1 MPPQDGHER
10 RKFRHDMKPDILALG
25 DFPPGM
31 MAALA
36 ARFTLHHFIPYPVPP
51 GSLGPATAARIRAI
65 ATEANR
71 GATRDLIAMLP
82 KLEIIACFGVGTDGI
97 DLAAARER
105 GIAVTNTPGV
115 IADDVADLAIGLMLA
130 SARQI
135 PAAERYVRD
144 GMWAR
149 GPIALARKVT
159 GKRMGVLGLGAI
171 GRAIADRG
179 AAFKMTVRY
188 SGPRRKADVPY
199 DYVADPV
206 ALARDSDFLMI
217 ACKGGPD
224 TRHLVSG
231 PIIEA
236 LGPTGTLV
244 NVARGSVVDEGA
256 LIGALRTG
264 RLGFAALDV
273 FETEPHV
280 APALLALPNVI
291 VQPHHG
297 TATIET
303 REAVGRLVIDNIVA
317 QLEGRPLPTPVGA

>member
-1 MPPQDGHER
+1 MNRP
-10 RKFRHDMKPDILALG
+10 DMKPDILALG
-25 DFPPGM
+25 VFPPGM
-31 MAALA
+31 MSALA
-36 ARFTLHHFIPYPVPP
+36 ARFSVHHFVPYPLPP
-51 GSLGPATAARIRAI
+51 GALAPGIAGRIRAI

-71 GATRDLIAMLP
+71 GASRDLIAMLP
-82 KLEIIACFGVGTDGI
+82 RLEIIACFGVGTDGI

-130 SARQI
+130 SARRI
-135 PAAERYVRD
+135 IDADRYVRD
-144 GMWAR
+144 GQWTKGAI
-149 GPIALARKVT
+149 GLAHKVT
-159 GKRMGVLGLGAI
+159 GKRMGVLGLGGI

-188 SGPRRKADVPY
+188 SGPRRKPDAPY
-199 DYVADPV
+199 GYVADPV

-224 TRHLVSG
+224 TRHLVSTR
-231 PIIEA
+231 IIEA
-236 LGPTGTLV
+236 LGSGGTLI
-244 NVARGSVVDEGA
+244 NVARGSVVDEAA
-256 LIGALRTG
+256 LIAALRDG
-264 RLGFAALDV
+264 RLGCAALDV
-273 FETEPHV
+273 FDDEPHV

-303 REAVGRLVIDNIVA
+303 REAIGQLVIDNIVA
-317 QLEGRPLPTPVGA
+317 RLEGRPLPTPVGS